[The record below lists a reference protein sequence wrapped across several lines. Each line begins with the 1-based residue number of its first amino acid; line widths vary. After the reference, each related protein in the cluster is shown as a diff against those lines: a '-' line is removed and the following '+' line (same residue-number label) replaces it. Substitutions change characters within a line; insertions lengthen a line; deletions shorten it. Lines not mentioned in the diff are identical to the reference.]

1 MERRDEKTQSRRP
14 GRGDTG
20 MRGSRR
26 GRRRRYRRYRRYR
39 RRFSRGRGAFARA
52 ESRWSRGGSRGGR
65 VCVATRAVV
74 PGARPGV
81 CRARPSP
88 GFVPPDG
95 IRRVHRVAPPV
106 ARAAAAT
113 ARAAAAG
120 RGLSTGI
127 AGRPTPWRGGRD
139 RTKPRRRG
147 IRIRARS
154 LPRDGARARPG
165 GAAADGGGGRASI
178 GDARGRREGAHREG
192 AHARCDVARPPP
204 DPPPRRPSEGDRDVR
219 PNANARVAAGVEME
233 STTGAGYSPARAPPH
248 LAPGFGVPPLS
259 IPPRKGT

>member
-14 GRGDTG
+14 GGG
-20 MRGSRR
+20 I
-26 GRRRRYRRYRRYR
+26 
-39 RRFSRGRGAFARA
+39 RGRGGRGGDGVDGIDGIDGTDGGSRGDGDAFARV

-81 CRARPSP
+81 CARPSP

-192 AHARCDVARPPP
+192 AHARCDVARPPRSTP
-204 DPPPRRPSEGDRDVR
+204 
-219 PNANARVAAGVEME
+219 AATVG
-233 STTGAGYSPARAPPH
+233 R
-248 LAPGFGVPPLS
+248 
-259 IPPRKGT
+259 